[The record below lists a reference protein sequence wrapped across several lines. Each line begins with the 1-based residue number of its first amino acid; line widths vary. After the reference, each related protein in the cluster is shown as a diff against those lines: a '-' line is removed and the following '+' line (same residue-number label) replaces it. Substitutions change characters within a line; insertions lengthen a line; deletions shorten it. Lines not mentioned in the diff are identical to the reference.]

1 MNHFLKII
9 ILLSVTIAFFSC
21 SDEFINQKLDISGVG
36 TSAIIISPEWDA
48 DDYQFKCDGL
58 SNADFKIESKPDWL
72 VLDSNS
78 GKITDSIATIHGS
91 ANPVPRFSKTGI
103 YVDQMMVA
111 ASGKQYAIPV
121 YYIIEGNPSVQ
132 VNRVFEISYN
142 NYNNELKISN
152 SGDGVL
158 LWDIVSMPN
167 WLTVNM
173 SQFNLKSVILGKGAA
188 ATLPFTFDV
197 KAAVQNNLKGTIVLK
212 TNDKNNSLVEI
223 AVSANIGTPSLSFSN
238 KQLDFGSSETTK
250 TARIYNQGNGLLIW
264 SIEGLPEWLSVSTA
278 NGIAMPYTSAND
290 ITFTCNRSNLQPG
303 LNSATFYL
311 KTNDPDN
318 SSVAVV
324 ITVRMPGS
332 IANVRTLEGNI
343 VDAMFDKSTNTLF
356 YVTGQPNKLVA
367 YDVTARAVIH
377 EIALNKVPTCLAIN
391 EDFTKAAVGHGGLI
405 SAIDLNSYTLTR
417 TFEYGYSIYDME
429 WAKDDWFCFTKAGT
443 YMNNLLWINT
453 STLETAESNDNEMDE
468 GTYLKK
474 VPKQPYVIAAR
485 RFTSP
490 SGITVFDI
498 NTKLEKNY
506 RHQSVGNYWF
516 SSDGQYMFESGGN
529 VYRTNAI
536 VSASGRNPQDV
547 TTIGKLKVPGTEYYY
562 SLPWVDYSSVSK
574 SIWALYGSSLIYQFE
589 DNDYTLVKTY
599 ACDDIY
605 QPNPQTAAYEVE
617 ARYVFANSSGT
628 ELSVLR
634 KGTNNNI
641 WSVEFIPV
649 K

>member
-1 MNHFLKII
+1 
-9 ILLSVTIAFFSC
+9 
-21 SDEFINQKLDISGVG
+21 
-36 TSAIIISPEWDA
+36 
-48 DDYQFKCDGL
+48 
-58 SNADFKIESKPDWL
+58 
-72 VLDSNS
+72 
-78 GKITDSIATIHGS
+78 
-91 ANPVPRFSKTGI
+91 
-103 YVDQMMVA
+103 
-111 ASGKQYAIPV
+111 
-121 YYIIEGNPSVQ
+121 
-132 VNRVFEISYN
+132 
-142 NYNNELKISN
+142 
-152 SGDGVL
+152 
-158 LWDIVSMPN
+158 
-167 WLTVNM
+167 
-173 SQFNLKSVILGKGAA
+173 
-188 ATLPFTFDV
+188 
-197 KAAVQNNLKGTIVLK
+197 
-212 TNDKNNSLVEI
+212 
-223 AVSANIGTPSLSFSN
+223 
-238 KQLDFGSSETTK
+238 
-250 TARIYNQGNGLLIW
+250 
-264 SIEGLPEWLSVSTA
+264 
-278 NGIAMPYTSAND
+278 
-290 ITFTCNRSNLQPG
+290 
-303 LNSATFYL
+303 
-311 KTNDPDN
+311 
-318 SSVAVV
+318 
-324 ITVRMPGS
+324 
-332 IANVRTLEGNI
+332 
-343 VDAMFDKSTNTLF
+343 
-356 YVTGQPNKLVA
+356 
-367 YDVTARAVIH
+367 
-377 EIALNKVPTCLAIN
+377 VPTCLAIN